1 MKFWKQH
8 LTTKIAGSFLLLS
21 LVTVG
26 VVGGVT
32 FIRAR
37 KALKT
42 EAFERLDVAASLK
55 KQEISRWFQAQLK
68 DFNFIID
75 FPEIKDKFNLILNS
89 NLSESEY
96 KQVSQ
101 TIHNYLDNI
110 KAVKPSIE
118 EIYII
123 NRSNK
128 VIFST
133 NKNREG
139 KYEVSAN
146 FTPIEKF
153 GSGKSSVPSFY
164 SSPETGKP
172 AVTLS
177 KTLRNAAGERLGTV
191 VANLNLEQIDKIVRD
206 SSGLGES
213 GKTYLIGELR
223 SGKTTF
229 ITEPQNNSQNQTQEV
244 NSQGISEAMTGIRG
258 RGEYLNP
265 QGVMVL
271 GEYRWLN
278 DPEIALLVEI
288 NQQEAFAPARQ
299 LANTIISIGL
309 VSVSV
314 LLIGVY
320 WLSLQLSIYRR
331 QSESYSHQLEIKAKE
346 AESANHSKSEFLANM
361 SHELRTPLNAILGF
375 AQLMKRDR
383 MLSSEQRKSLAT
395 INRSGEHLLSLIN
408 DVLDMSK
415 IEAGRS
421 YLHAESFN
429 LHLLLQTLKEM
440 FQLRATV
447 KGLFLNF
454 VLEPNLP
461 ICIITDERKLRQVLI
476 NLLSNA
482 IKFTEKGGV
491 VLTVNS
497 EQLTVNTE
505 QLLNS
510 NLSSPSTPSSPSTS
524 SPPSS
529 PSIPIHFEVKDT
541 GKGIAT
547 DEIDK
552 IFDPFIQ
559 TTSGV
564 QTKGGTGLGLA
575 ISRQF
580 VRLMGGDIYPT
591 SVLGEGS
598 SFSFDIKASLP
609 QTPSEKC
616 LPKKRVL
623 KVAPSQP
630 DYRILVVDDRL
641 ENRDLLKKL
650 LTTVGF
656 DTQTAANGKDAI
668 ATWEKWQP
676 HLIWMDM
683 RMSMM
688 DGYEATRKI
697 KAKSKNR
704 QTVVIALTASAFEEQ
719 ESDIYAAGCDDL
731 VRKPFKEEVIFEKIN
746 QYLGVQYI
754 YEEYNLDNNYRLQE
768 NISID
773 IAPQELDIMSPG
785 WVASLHQAALEVD
798 SDLVLQII
806 EDIPQQYFN
815 LAKKLRKLT
824 LDYNFDAIL
833 EISER

>member
-32 FIRAR
+32 FIKAR
-37 KALKT
+37 DALKK

-55 KQEISRWFQAQLK
+55 QQEISRWFKTQSK
-68 DFNFIID
+68 DFSFIID
-75 FPEIKDKFNLILNS
+75 FPDVKGKFISILNS
-89 NLSESEY
+89 NISESEY
-96 KQVSQ
+96 KQSSQ
-101 TIHNYLDNI
+101 NI
-110 KAVKPSIE
+110 KDYLQKIKTVKPGFK

-128 VIFST
+128 VILST
-133 NKNREG
+133 NKSREG

-146 FTPIEKF
+146 FTTVEKF
-153 GSGKSSVPSFY
+153 GSGQSSVPVFY

-172 AVTLS
+172 ALTLS
-177 KTLRNAAGERLGTV
+177 KTLRNSAGERQGII
-191 VANLNLEQIDKIVRD
+191 VAHLNLEQIDKIVRD

-213 GKTYLIGELR
+213 GKTYLIGDLR
-223 SGKTTF
+223 SGKKTF
-229 ITEPQNNSQNQTQEV
+229 ITEAQNNSQNQNQDV
-244 NSQGISEAMTGIRG
+244 NFQGIDEAMRGISG
-258 RGEYLNP
+258 SGEYVNP
-265 QGVMVL
+265 EGVMVL
-271 GEYRWLN
+271 GEYRWVN
-278 DPEIALLVEI
+278 DQGLTLLVEI
-288 NQQEAFAPARQ
+288 SQQEAFSPARQ
-299 LANTIISIGL
+299 LANTIMSIGL

-320 WLSLQLSIYRR
+320 WLSRQLSIYRR
-331 QSESYSHQLEIKAKE
+331 QSESYSYQLEIKAKE

-375 AQLMKRDR
+375 AQLMKRDK
-383 MLSSEQRKSLAT
+383 MLSSEQRESLAT

-429 LHLLLQTLKEM
+429 LHILLQTLQEM
-440 FQLRATV
+440 FQLRATA
-447 KGLFLNF
+447 KGLFLKF
-454 VLEPNLP
+454 ILEPNLP
-461 ICIITDERKLRQVLI
+461 ICIVTDEGKLRQVLI

-491 VLTVNS
+491 TLTVNS
-497 EQLTVNTE
+497 HQLPN
-505 QLLNS
+505 
-510 NLSSPSTPSSPSTS
+510 SSPSPSSSPS
-524 SPPSS
+524 PPSFF
-529 PSIPIHFEVKDT
+529 IYFEVKDT
-541 GKGIAT
+541 GKGIAN

-552 IFDPFIQ
+552 IFDPFVQ
-559 TTSGV
+559 TASGV
-564 QTKGGTGLGLA
+564 RARGGTGLGLA

-598 SFSFDIKASLP
+598 SFSFDIQITLP
-609 QTPSEKC
+609 QTPKEICS
-616 LPKKRVL
+616 PKKRVL
-623 KVAPSQP
+623 KIAPSQP
-630 DYRILVVDDRL
+630 NCRILVVDDRL

-650 LTTVGF
+650 LDTVGF
-656 DTQTAANGKDAI
+656 DTQTATNGKEAI

-683 RMSMM
+683 RMAVM

-697 KAKSKNR
+697 KAKSKNGH
-704 QTVVIALTASAFEEQ
+704 TVIIALTASAFEEQ
-719 ESDIYAAGCDDL
+719 ESDIFAAGCDDL

-754 YEEYNLDNNYRLQE
+754 YEEENLERNRNLLE
-768 NISID
+768 NSSIN
-773 IAPQELDIMSPG
+773 IIPQELEIMSAE
-785 WVASLHQAALEVD
+785 WVAALHQAALEVD
-798 SDLVLQII
+798 ADLLLQII
-806 EDIPQQYFN
+806 EQIPKQYQT
-815 LAKKLRKLT
+815 LTEKLRKLT
-824 LDYNFDAIL
+824 LEYDFDAIL
-833 EISER
+833 EISE